1 MRVAIVHYWLLRMR
15 GGEKVVEALCELYP
29 EADLFTHVYDER
41 GVSETIRR
49 HRVRTTFIGRLPWAR
64 RWYQRYLPLMPT
76 ALEALD
82 LTAYDLVI
90 SSEAGPA
97 KGVITRPDALH
108 VCYVHSPMRYLWDQY
123 HAYRAG
129 AGAVVRTLMPWV
141 FTGLRQ
147 WDVTSAARVD
157 HFIAN
162 SSAVAQRISKFWRRQ
177 AEVLNPPVDV
187 ARFRPRQEPG
197 EFYLHVGELVPY
209 KRVDLAIAAC
219 RKLNRK
225 LVVIGDGPE
234 RARLERLADGAD
246 VVFLGKASD
255 SEVADAMARCR
266 AFLFPAEED
275 FGIVAVEAMAA
286 GRPVIGFGRGGSIDS
301 VIDGETGLFIQEQT
315 AEALAAAIT
324 RCETMRFDPD
334 RCAAHAETFS
344 RARFKQ
350 RFKARVEDLLEARRH
365 GAPGRAPAPQEALPV
380 RLSAGSG
387 SRSARTE

>member
-15 GGEKVVEALCELYP
+15 GGEKVVEAFCELYP
-29 EADLFTHVYDER
+29 DADIYTHVYDER

-49 HRVRTTFIGRLPWAR
+49 HKVRTTFIGRLPNAKK
-64 RWYQRYLPLMPT
+64 WYQRYLPFMPT

-123 HAYRAG
+123 HAYRKDAG
-129 AGAVVRTLMPWV
+129 FLIKHLMPWV

-157 HFIAN
+157 HFFAN
-162 SSAVAQRISKFWRRQ
+162 SSSVAQRIRKFWRRE

-187 ARFRPRQEPG
+187 ARFRPRQTPDD
-197 EFYLHVGELVPY
+197 FYLHVGELVPY
-209 KRVDLAIAAC
+209 KRVDLAIEAC
-219 RKLNRK
+219 RKLGRK
-225 LVVIGDGPE
+225 LVIIGDGVE
-234 RARLERLADGAD
+234 RARLERLAEGAD
-246 VVFLGKASD
+246 VEFRGKASD
-255 SEVADAMARCR
+255 ADVADAMERCR

-286 GRPVIGFGRGGSIDS
+286 GRPVIAFGRGGAMDS
-301 VIDGETGLFIQEQT
+301 VIDTQTGLFFSEQT
-315 AEALAAAIT
+315 AEALADAIE
-324 RCETMRFDPD
+324 RFELMDFDPA
-334 RCAAHAETFS
+334 RCAAHARTFS
-344 RARFKQ
+344 KELFKQ
-350 RFKARVEDLLEARRH
+350 AFHLRVGALLEAH
-365 GAPGRAPAPQEALPV
+365 SAEAARA
-380 RLSAGSG
+380 
-387 SRSARTE
+387 RSARLV